1 MKEKVKA
8 ERDIYSFLTHK
19 FLSSIKILN
28 VNVEIYVIFFLTLK
42 IVVSSCSEMRNHE
55 KQGFSADFKMVST
68 STYSAI
74 LIHMPP
80 LSLACMPNPM

>member
-8 ERDIYSFLTHK
+8 KRDIYSFLTHK

-55 KQGFSADFKMVST
+55 KQGFC
-68 STYSAI
+68 AI
-74 LIHMPP
+74 MKNKDLVRILKWYPRPP
-80 LSLACMPNPM
+80 IQPF

>member
-1 MKEKVKA
+1 MIRKRVREKVKT

-28 VNVEIYVIFFLTLK
+28 VNVEIYVILFLTLK

-55 KQGFSADFKMVST
+55 KQGFC
-68 STYSAI
+68 AI
-74 LIHMPP
+74 MKNKDLVRILKWDPRPP
-80 LSLACMPNPM
+80 IQPF